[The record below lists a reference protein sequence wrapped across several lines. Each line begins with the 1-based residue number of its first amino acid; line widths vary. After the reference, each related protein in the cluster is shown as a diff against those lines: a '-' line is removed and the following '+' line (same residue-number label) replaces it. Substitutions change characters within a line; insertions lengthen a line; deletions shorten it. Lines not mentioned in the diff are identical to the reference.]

1 MGHAGKIFSCLHALF
16 AEEKLRLRAKRA
28 HVLQRLRVFD
38 GRVERERAD
47 FPQQL
52 HGSIPAAS
60 SVSVRF
66 LARSPDTACRKSAL
80 NICIVSPPFGPFY
93 MKAGAKEREPGEPGF
108 FSAETGAHPCKNGL
122 PLLK

>member
-52 HGSIPAAS
+52 HGSIRAG
-60 SVSVRF
+60 
-66 LARSPDTACRKSAL
+66 SPGGLLR
-80 NICIVSPPFGPFY
+80 
-93 MKAGAKEREPGEPGF
+93 ERQV
-108 FSAETGAHPCKNGL
+108 PCQK
-122 PLLK
+122 P